1 MMFSDLLI
9 GETVLWT
16 GVPCLN
22 TVPLDS
28 FSYLGFK
35 GHLLFSDMMGTD
47 DPNYLEFGDRFILLY
62 MDGTPENNVQVP
74 LEQTPNQKL
83 NIILGGQNCTLSI
96 YYKEINPALL
106 LSTYVTIQ
114 APASGLVT
122 DILTAIAAPVMASYV
137 WTASNANILSGQGTA
152 SITYQALSVAPVV
165 LTLTAVL
172 PQGGITTATATTVI
186 YDMSSF
192 AITAPEYVWA
202 GQFAFIASVPY
213 SGSNFQWVPSGAVRI
228 IGDDKSSAVVLD
240 AGRASFGA
248 SISAVVASVVMTTW
262 NFKIVPYTSSIVHT
276 TPSLSAGAYQDFELD
291 LGWQY
296 QINNMSSNSPC
307 LLRVYETADDRTA
320 DAGRSLIIDP
330 DVSPTDASAIV
341 FEGATAIG
349 TLAFS
354 LTHSAV
360 GTNGDAP
367 RTKAAYCR
375 IYNTGAGTAIITLN
389 LTRTELQVSATF

>member
-28 FSYLGFK
+28 FSYLGFR

-83 NIILGGQNCTLSI
+83 NIVLGGQNCTLSI

-122 DILTAIAAPVMASYV
+122 DVLTAIAAPVMASYV

-165 LTLTAVL
+165 LTLTAAL
-172 PQGGITTATATTVI
+172 PQGGITTATVTTVI

-262 NFKIVPYTSSIVHT
+262 NFKIVPYTSNIIATANSIGPDEVR
-276 TPSLSAGAYQDFELD
+276 QFMLD
-291 LGWQY
+291 LGWAYNLESVAVNEMCWVRIYNTQ
-296 QINNMSSNSPC
+296 
-307 LLRVYETADDRTA
+307 ADLDA
-320 DAGRSLIIDP
+320 DAGRAIGDDPTTNIVWDGIFTGAGIIIIDP
-330 DVSPTDASAIV
+330 KTSGI
-341 FEGATAIG
+341 
-349 TLAFS
+349 
-354 LTHSAV
+354 
-360 GTNGDAP
+360 NGDAP
-367 RTKAAYCR
+367 RTKVAYVSVK
-375 IYNTGAGTAIITLN
+375 NTDVGTRNIGVTI
-389 LTRTELQVSATF
+389 TRTETQVSNIF